1 MSRILA
7 VSYYHA
13 PAPGIGGSRWAAMA
27 RHLSALGHEVT
38 LVASDAWGVL
48 PDDDAQRVV
57 RTRDLRS
64 WPPLRRLL
72 RRGELPKAGGAGV
85 ELPPGALL
93 TKVVVPDA
101 LALTWLPAAAWTVR
115 RLLERE
121 PYDCLVTSAP
131 PESAHLIGL
140 LLGRRRPAWI
150 ADFRDG
156 WSFERLRDRFPTAP
170 QRALDGALERR
181 IVRAAEVTVAATRPI
196 AEDFERRLGIES
208 SWVPNGWD
216 GALAAPSR
224 EEALA
229 RPEVRLVHTGTLTG
243 GSGRDPLPFL
253 EALARVAAEP
263 GGRAFRLVHAGRLTP
278 EEDALLA
285 RAGETVER
293 HGLVDREAAL
303 ALQRSADAL
312 VLLTSRNRSEATGKL
327 FEYLASG
334 RPILAL
340 AEGNEAARIVAETNT
355 GRTVPPDDVD
365 AIAAA
370 LRAVAAGELQRDY
383 APRGLERYTYP
394 APAEAMAALVEE
406 AIRRGPGR

>member
-1 MSRILA
+1 MSRILV

-27 RHLSALGHEVT
+27 RHLRALGHEVT
-38 LVASDAWGVL
+38 LVASDAWGDL
-48 PDDDAQRVV
+48 PDDAERDVV
-57 RTRDLRS
+57 RARDLRS

-72 RRGELPKAGGAGV
+72 RRGELPTVGGSGV
-85 ELPPGALL
+85 ELPPTALL

-101 LALTWLPAAAWTVR
+101 LALTWLPAAVRTVR
-115 RLLERE
+115 RLLERTQ
-121 PYDCLVTSAP
+121 YDCLVTSSP
-131 PESAHLIGL
+131 PESAHVIGL
-140 LLGRRRPAWI
+140 LLGRRRPPWL

-170 QRALDGALERR
+170 QRALDEALERR
-181 IVRAAEVTVAATRPI
+181 IVRTAEVTVAATRPI
-196 AEDFERRLGIES
+196 AADFQQRVGAEA

-216 GALAAPSR
+216 RTLVEPSP
-224 EEALA
+224 EEAPA
-229 RPEVRLVHTGTLTG
+229 GPRVRLVHTGSLSG
-243 GSGRDPLPFL
+243 GWGRDPRPFV
-253 EALARVAAEP
+253 EALARVAGEP
-263 GGRAFRLVHAGRLTP
+263 GERRLSLVHAGRLTP

-285 RAGETVER
+285 RLGETVER

-312 VLLTSRNRSEATGKL
+312 VLLTSGNRSEATGKL

-340 AEGNEAARIVAETNT
+340 AEGNEAARIVAETGT
-355 GRTVPPDDVD
+355 GVTVRPDDVD

-370 LRAVAAGELQRDY
+370 LRSVARGELERAY
-383 APRGLERYTYP
+383 APRGLEPYTYP
-394 APAEAMAALVEE
+394 APADAMAGLVEE
-406 AIRRGPGR
+406 AIRRRPGR